1 MNPSNAV
8 RNANKKL
15 RLFEEKYPGVR
26 NERYKELFKGVIMA
40 KLAVAKAEQRE
51 AKKKAAQKAKNI
63 TDDEALAV
71 AFKQNAKKNA
81 IKNAKNDENK
91 RLEKLR
97 QEEAKK
103 QEELDKEHYDKVLQP
118 ALAKL
123 IIMSIDESSEGN

>member
-1 MNPSNAV
+1 MALTNAE
-8 RNANKKL
+8 RKANKKL
-15 RLFEEKYPGVR
+15 RAFEDKNPGVH

-51 AKKKAAQKAKNI
+51 DTKKAAQKAKNI

-81 IKNAKNDENK
+81 KNAENK

-97 QEEAKK
+97 LAEAKK
-103 QEELDKEHYDKVLQP
+103 QDEDKKEFYDKVLQP
-118 ALAKL
+118 AMAKH
-123 IIMSIDESSEGN
+123 IIMSIVESSEGN

>member
-1 MNPSNAV
+1 MNPSSNAI

-15 RLFEEKYPGVR
+15 RMFEEKYPGVR

-51 AKKKAAQKAKNI
+51 DAKKAAQKDKNI

-81 IKNAKNDENK
+81 KNAENK
-91 RLEKLR
+91 RLEMIRLA
-97 QEEAKK
+97 EVKK
-103 QEELDKEHYDKVLQP
+103 QDEFNKEYYDKVLQP
-118 ALAKL
+118 AMAKH
-123 IIMSIDESSEGN
+123 IIMSIVKSSEGN